1 MEGSLALSKKTPH
14 NKRFTELVQEIGQ
27 LVQKWMFN
35 ECWWFMCDVQSSS
48 STVSNVT
55 SCKVGRWTSKNYL
68 KWSFFGSETE
78 DQLSRKESMFGESR
92 GIQAREVKPQ
102 NSRNSWKT

>member
-1 MEGSLALSKKTPH
+1 MERILALSEKTPH
-14 NKRFTELVQEIGQ
+14 NKRFTELVQEIKQ

-35 ECWWFMCDVQSSS
+35 ECWWLVCDVQCSS

-55 SCKVGRWTSKNYL
+55 SCKVGRWTSKNYQ

-78 DQLSRKESMFGESR
+78 DQLSRKWSMLGESR
-92 GIQAREVKPQ
+92 GTQVREVKRQ
-102 NSRNSWKT
+102 NSRNSWKN